1 MRRAKKIGIA
11 IVALLI
17 VAIAV
22 LVGGGCYVSGQLES
36 GGLVPDHED
45 PELDIRV
52 VAIGEGRVT
61 LGVTSETDEDG
72 DWSRDGILG
81 LEWDG
86 GYARLGEIL
95 EVSDKQVIREYTPIN
110 GTLRT
115 GDMARVDGYAFPNDP
130 QKAFGLPFEEV
141 SFSSPLG
148 DFPAWLV
155 NGSGNTWVIFVHG
168 KGADRRESLRILPT
182 LAELGLPSLVITYRN
197 DENLPENPDG
207 YHRYGQTEWEDL
219 QGAASYAIES
229 GAEELILVGYSM
241 GGAIVTN
248 FLYQSLLADKVR
260 GAILDAPML
269 DFGATVDLGASEKG
283 YPSLVS
289 ALAKAFAGFRFDI
302 DWGELDYLKRID
314 ELAVP
319 ILLFHGD
326 ADTTVPVETSD
337 SLARD
342 RPDIVRYIL
351 VADTEHVRSW
361 NTDRQA
367 YESAVRDF
375 LLTLIK

>member
-22 LVGGGCYVSGQLES
+22 LVGGGCYVSGQLKS

-45 PELDIRV
+45 PELDLRV
-52 VAIGEGRVT
+52 VAVGEGRVT

-86 GYARLGEIL
+86 GYARLGAIL
-95 EVSDKQVIREYTPIN
+95 EVSDKQVSREYTPIN

-115 GDMARVDGYAFPNDP
+115 GDMARVDGYAFPDDP
-130 QKAFGLPFEEV
+130 QEAFGLPFEEV

-148 DFPAWLV
+148 DFPAWFV

-219 QGAASYAIES
+219 QGAASYAIER

-248 FLYQSLLADKVR
+248 FLYQSPIADKVR

-337 SLARD
+337 SLARA